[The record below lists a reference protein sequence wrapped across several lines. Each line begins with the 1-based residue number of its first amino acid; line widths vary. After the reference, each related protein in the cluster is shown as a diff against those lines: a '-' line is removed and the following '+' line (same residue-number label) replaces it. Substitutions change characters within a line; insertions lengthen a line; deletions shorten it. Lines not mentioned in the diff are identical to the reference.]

1 MSAKH
6 RWWLISLVPLR
17 LRGKTAERELGWLPM
32 AKGEELMLSNLFY
45 SFLLNKQSLWH
56 VSSLTNTY
64 HNSIF
69 IWHNGPICFLLT
81 YTTIS
86 LYSSN
91 HWKLTGCCMCSFHY
105 WGEDKDL
112 GHLTSFP
119 SWIWMNLIRS
129 SVNTR
134 CTIPWEPMLGGKI
147 RNIGVSLM
155 TFEKVRKFPKSLK
168 KRKDLHI
175 SAE

>member
-1 MSAKH
+1 
-6 RWWLISLVPLR
+6 
-17 LRGKTAERELGWLPM
+17 M
-32 AKGEELMLSNLFY
+32 AKGGELMLSNLFY

-119 SWIWMNLIRS
+119 FMNL
-129 SVNTR
+129 N
-134 CTIPWEPMLGGKI
+134 EPDKIFGEHKMYYNLGTYAWGG
-147 RNIGVSLM
+147 N
-155 TFEKVRKFPKSLK
+155 
-168 KRKDLHI
+168 
-175 SAE
+175 